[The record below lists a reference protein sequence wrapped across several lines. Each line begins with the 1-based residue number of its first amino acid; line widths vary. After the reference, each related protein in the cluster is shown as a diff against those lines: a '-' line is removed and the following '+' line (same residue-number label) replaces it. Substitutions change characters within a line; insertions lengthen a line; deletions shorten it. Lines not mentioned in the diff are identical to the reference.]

1 MSEEEKQKRPKF
13 EPKPLDHDQ
22 VDLAKGLV
30 KENNPLEGYPMTSVF
45 PFLAPLS
52 CCCPA
57 KDEAQDSDK
66 NQTTEPLLDGKG
78 GGKGQAQKKKN
89 DKAKGAVE
97 EDALKKDPYLLLGS
111 GMIAYRDLLF
121 TLTLVFSL
129 LSIIMIPAMLFFNSY
144 KGILLPKPYM
154 AYSIG
159 NMGYSSS
166 MCSIMP
172 LGAGNLVGAV
182 NVPVSCPP
190 GASYDSTFSSGIN
203 PKDLFPNN
211 FCQVYDTG
219 SDISNVECSEY
230 VNQTYISE

>member
-1 MSEEEKQKRPKF
+1 
-13 EPKPLDHDQ
+13 
-22 VDLAKGLV
+22 
-30 KENNPLEGYPMTSVF
+30 MTSVF

-57 KDEAQDSDK
+57 KDEAAEGDK
-66 NQTTEPLLDGKG
+66 NQTTEPLLEGKVGKAG
-78 GGKGQAQKKKN
+78 GKKKN
-89 DKAKGAVE
+89 DSAKGAVD

-121 TLTLVFSL
+121 TLTIVFSL
-129 LSIIMIPAMLFFNSY
+129 LSIIMIPAMLFFNGY
-144 KGILLPKPYM
+144 KGILIPKPYM

-166 MCSIMP
+166 MCSIIP

-190 GASYDSTFSSGIN
+190 GT
-203 PKDLFPNN
+203 
-211 FCQVYDTG
+211 
-219 SDISNVECSEY
+219 
-230 VNQTYISE
+230 